1 MVDAIDLEHIRYRAK
16 SILSSMTCSKIRF
29 RLEIVHIQR
38 HMYAYIGGAIVDRR
52 VPVELGGG
60 NGYDPDS
67 DPPAIHWESVKVAP
81 KAIVHEAT
89 HAVINATHVGAFIT
103 KATHEAAAYL
113 AESMFE
119 LLSGQD
125 PETDVNHLTGPVTRL
140 AQSAISFHES
150 NPSATFTCPVSDTSL
165 IKSILAASRNAGD
178 YWTPKVQVGLKDPY
192 EPISYSSLTKW
203 LRGWWRVYDGNY
215 YYYHFSE
222 QPIVTYTKTEP
233 ANSTVP
239 PSSTQN
245 RGKVSISDSPPHV
258 VIRWDSGT
266 VEKFTR
272 VNWTSE
278 TEMNGTSNRYS
289 PPFARKIE

>member
-1 MVDAIDLEHIRYRAK
+1 
-16 SILSSMTCSKIRF
+16 
-29 RLEIVHIQR
+29 
-38 HMYAYIGGAIVDRR
+38 VDRR
-52 VPVELGGG
+52 VPVELGSG

-89 HAVINATHVGAFIT
+89 HAVINATHVGAAIT

-119 LLSGQD
+119 LLSGRD
-125 PETDVNHLTGPVTRL
+125 PETDVARLTGPVTRL
-140 AQSAISFHES
+140 AQSAISFNES
-150 NPSATFTCPVSDTSL
+150 NPTPTFTCPPSDTTL

-178 YWTPKVQVGLKDPY
+178 YWTPRVQVGLKDPY
-192 EPISYSSLTKW
+192 EPISYSSLTRW
-203 LRGWWRVYDGNY
+203 LRGWWTVYDGNY

-222 QPIVTYTKTEP
+222 RPIVTYTKTKP
-233 ANSTVP
+233 ANSAVQ

-245 RGKVSISDSPPHV
+245 TGKVSISETPPHV

-266 VEKFTR
+266 EEKFTR

-289 PPFARKIE
+289 PPFARKME